1 MTSHKISLYM
11 TKYDLL
17 SQQNQPKG
25 LQITQ
30 NVLKY
35 KKTYEIAQ
43 TLTKHSKCYEI
54 ATNLRWITQVINN
67 HPFRCRNKRLDANP
81 VTYSYKKRSF
91 FVLLCP
97 RCARIPDCPPPAA
110 DTPRIPAGS
119 AAPTSLCLEEPVTR
133 GRAGCARNFSSFGWS
148 STWVAW
154 SAKTCWD

>member
-1 MTSHKISLYM
+1 M

-54 ATNLRWITQVINN
+54 ATNLR
-67 HPFRCRNKRLDANP
+67 
-81 VTYSYKKRSF
+81 
-91 FVLLCP
+91 
-97 RCARIPDCPPPAA
+97 
-110 DTPRIPAGS
+110 
-119 AAPTSLCLEEPVTR
+119 
-133 GRAGCARNFSSFGWS
+133 
-148 STWVAW
+148 
-154 SAKTCWD
+154 